1 MTARPKD
8 ELLTASGI
16 AGWCLVAGLTD
27 VLEKKG
33 LLSAADAVQVVAGA
47 LSQLDEIKGL
57 GAHEAFDKARV
68 LLASELANR
77 KARAGMSSK

>member
-1 MTARPKD
+1 VAAKPKD

-16 AGWCLVAGLTD
+16 ARWCLVAGLTE
-27 VLEKKG
+27 VLEKEG
-33 LLSAADAVQVVAGA
+33 LLSADDAVQVVAGA
-47 LSQLDEIKGL
+47 LNQLDEIQGL

-77 KARAGMSSK
+77 KARAGLPK